1 MKQVNQ
7 LDVAPEIEKKIGEEE
22 RLRVWLVLVNYY
34 HTIIL
39 NRYKIV
45 YNVYCKLNVKCFV
58 PK

>member
-22 RLRVWLVLVNYY
+22 RLRVRLVLVNYY

-45 YNVYCKLNVKCFV
+45 YNVYCKLNVKWFV

>member
-7 LDVAPEIEKKIGEEE
+7 LDVAQEIEKKIGEEE
-22 RLRVWLVLVNYY
+22 RLRVRLVLVNYY

-45 YNVYCKLNVKCFV
+45 YNVYCKLNVKWFV